1 MKIYYDNK
9 VDAVYIKL
17 GDESP
22 EGVTEMSAGIN
33 LDITT
38 DGKLVGIEILNAS
51 IKMDIQT
58 ILSYSLELNNEETLF
73 ARKST
78 SQPDISISQLVI

>member
-1 MKIYYDNK
+1 MKIYYDNE

-17 GDESP
+17 GDASP
-22 EGVTEMSAGIN
+22 EGVTEISAGIN

-51 IKMDIQT
+51 LKIDIQT
-58 ILSYSLELNNEETLF
+58 ILSYSLELKEDFICTKECFSNRCFHTQFLI
-73 ARKST
+73 T
-78 SQPDISISQLVI
+78 

>member
-1 MKIYYDNK
+1 MKIYYDNE

-17 GDESP
+17 GEESP
-22 EGVTEMSAGIN
+22 EGVIEMSAGIN

-38 DGKLVGIEILNAS
+38 KGKLVGIEILNAS

-58 ILSYSLELNNEETLF
+58 ILSYSLELNEETLF
-73 ARKST
+73 ARKNAT
-78 SQPDISISQLVI
+78 QADISISNL

>member
-1 MKIYYDNK
+1 MKIYYDNE

-17 GDESP
+17 GDTSP
-22 EGVTEMSAGIN
+22 EGVTEISAGIN

-51 IKMDIQT
+51 LKMDIQT
-58 ILSYSLELNNEETLF
+58 ILSYSLELNEETLLTQ
-73 ARKST
+73 KST
-78 SQPDISISQLVI
+78 SQTDVSIPNF

>member
-1 MKIYYDNK
+1 MRIYYDNE

-17 GDESP
+17 GEESP

-38 DGKLVGIEILNAS
+38 NGKLVGIEILNAS
-51 IKMDIQT
+51 LKMDIQT
-58 ILSYSLELNNEETLF
+58 ILSYSLELNEESLF
-73 ARKST
+73 TRKSVT
-78 SQPDISISQLVI
+78 QSNSSVSNL

>member
-1 MKIYYDNK
+1 MKIYYDNE

-17 GDESP
+17 GNASP
-22 EGVTEMSAGIN
+22 GGVTEISAGIN

-51 IKMDIQT
+51 LQMDIQT
-58 ILSYSLELNNEETLF
+58 ILSYSLELNEETLL
-73 ARKST
+73 ARKSS
-78 SQPDISISQLVI
+78 SQPEVSISNF

>member
-1 MKIYYDNK
+1 MKIYYDNE

-17 GDESP
+17 GDASP
-22 EGVTEMSAGIN
+22 EGVTELSAGIN

-38 DGKLVGIEILNAS
+38 EGKLVGIEILNAS
-51 IKMDIQT
+51 LKMDLQT
-58 ILSYSLELNNEETLF
+58 ILSYSLELNEETLL

-78 SQPDISISQLVI
+78 SQADVSILNS